1 MTPTATDRN
10 TIVKWGASNFALL
23 GHGANSIRSHS
34 ER

>member
-10 TIVKWGASNFALL
+10 TIVKWGANNFAPK